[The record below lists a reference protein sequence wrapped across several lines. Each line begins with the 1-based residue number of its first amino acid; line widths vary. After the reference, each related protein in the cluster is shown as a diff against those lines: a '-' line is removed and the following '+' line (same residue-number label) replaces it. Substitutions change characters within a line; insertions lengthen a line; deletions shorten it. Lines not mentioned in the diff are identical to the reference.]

1 MVSKHFPLRFQK
13 ATSPLTHLSALHTE
27 KGPQAVQSALGG
39 EVYTFVPEMR
49 DAAEKA
55 ATEAA
60 QY

>member
-1 MVSKHFPLRFQK
+1 MVSRHFPLRLQN
-13 ATSPLTHLSALHTE
+13 ATSPLTHLSPLHTE
-27 KGPQAVQSALGG
+27 KGPQAVQSALG